1 MEQYTAVNVEQAVL
15 QFYYQGA
22 SQEIHQWLTNAQMS
36 QAAWNFAWELLM
48 SEKKPEVQFFGA
60 STIAIKV
67 SKFWQEVP
75 EDQFVALR
83 NQIIETLCN
92 YKGLRIVQ
100 TRLCVAMAS
109 VVIHSIPAQWKT
121 PILEIISLFRG
132 NSTLL
137 FEVLTVV
144 PEEFSTQAMPSTK
157 RSMVRHQLSSS
168 LPHVLPLILQVLQQ
182 PNQGEMTV
190 QAIKC
195 LQAWVQFGLPMEE
208 TAPIVERLLLA
219 VQDEELFDCSL
230 DALSSLISHPDT
242 HKYLNLLKGFL
253 QQILGLEAF
262 LGQLLGEG
270 SYEMATPLVSLFVT
284 FGETHSRMLIDWSM
298 EEEAGRNAA
307 VRLVRIILGV
317 SACNAQYPTQET
329 ISEMPFGF
337 WYIFQD
343 DMIACDPPQFQLV
356 IATFRPIYEELVN
369 ALMRKAMYSL
379 QENEWTADQ
388 RESFRCYRTDIADT
402 IMYCYNILRGN
413 LLQLLL
419 RHVDDATTRNLQ
431 DPDNNWPL
439 LQCVLYCWSA
449 VAESLAEEEDVASEL
464 LTQFLAKLPLL
475 PYNNNMRVISSALD
489 CIGGFAEW

>member
-1 MEQYTAVNVEQAVL
+1 MVKN
-15 QFYYQGA
+15 
-22 SQEIHQWLTNAQMS
+22 
-36 QAAWNFAWELLM
+36 WEP
-48 SEKKPEVQFFGA
+48 KTWIFF
-60 STIAIKV
+60 TIAIKV

-83 NQIIETLCN
+83 NQIIETVCN
-92 YKGLRIVQ
+92 YKGLLIVQ

-157 RSMVRHQLSSS
+157 RSMVRHELSSS

-230 DALSSLISHPDT
+230 DALSSIISHPDT

-270 SYEMATPLVSLFVT
+270 SYEMATPIVSLFVT
-284 FGETHSRMLIDWSM
+284 FGETHSRMLIDWST
-298 EEEAGRNAA
+298 EDEAGRNAT
-307 VRLVRIILGV
+307 VRLVRIILGK
-317 SACNAQYPTQET
+317 NQ
-329 ISEMPFGF
+329 
-337 WYIFQD
+337 
-343 DMIACDPPQFQLV
+343 QL
-356 IATFRPIYEELVN
+356 
-369 ALMRKAMYSL
+369 
-379 QENEWTADQ
+379 
-388 RESFRCYRTDIADT
+388 C
-402 IMYCYNILRGN
+402 
-413 LLQLLL
+413 
-419 RHVDDATTRNLQ
+419 
-431 DPDNNWPL
+431 
-439 LQCVLYCWSA
+439 
-449 VAESLAEEEDVASEL
+449 
-464 LTQFLAKLPLL
+464 
-475 PYNNNMRVISSALD
+475 
-489 CIGGFAEW
+489 